1 MDDQKRIKTS
11 KVTVCEEVILEGIT
25 ICPGIGIGEAHI
37 LSEDINIPRIQIGSG
52 HVDDEQKRYT
62 RAVQTVIDNLDT
74 HIKDRHDRSL
84 YNAQQIFKVHELMA
98 KDEQFHGAVLNR
110 ISSEHKN
117 AEWAIFDESEN
128 IIKKL
133 EASRDSYFQARV
145 EDVLDLVNNIL
156 AVLSL
161 SSETY
166 TPDAMTLNETQI
178 LISANLYTSH
188 IIKANRY
195 RIQAFATESSAFSSH
210 AAILL
215 KSFGI
220 PAIGGIKGLKPS
232 VKNSDR
238 VIIDGING
246 LVIIRPCPGT
256 LRKYHNLA
264 KKQKRPP
271 EGKKY
276 RPKEMR
282 TNDGTRIQLMAN
294 IDNHHQVDLVLR
306 NSLEGI
312 GLFRTEFLILTADRF
327 PDEDEQHLVY
337 RRVVEA
343 LSDRHLVF
351 RTFDLGADK
360 ITPGLE
366 RCSGKNPALGVR
378 GIRRHLLH
386 HPEELH
392 VQLRAL
398 IRAAAGSTVNI
409 LFPMVTTVND
419 IIEIKKDVEKVNEEL
434 CAEGKTFSS
443 HVKLG
448 AMIEIPAA
456 AVAIQDILKEVDFV
470 SVGTNDLIQYFMAAD
485 RDNEAVLHYS
495 NSTNKAFLYLLRFMI
510 EKASEMGRVGDVTI
524 CGEMASD
531 PHLIPLLIGMGY
543 RSFSISPV
551 SAHSIREVIS
561 NIDLT
566 ASSNNELPMKVSG

>member
-1 MDDQKRIKTS
+1 MDDQKQRKKS
-11 KVTVCEEVILEGIT
+11 KVTVCEEVILKGIT
-25 ICPGIGIGEAHI
+25 ICPGIGIGEVHI
-37 LSEDINIPRIQIGSG
+37 LRDDINIPRIQIVSG
-52 HVDDEQKRYT
+52 QVDDERKRYT
-62 RAVQTVIDNLDT
+62 KAVQMVIENLHKHIEDCHDCSLYDT
-74 HIKDRHDRSL
+74 H
-84 YNAQQIFKVHELMA
+84 QIFKVHELMA
-98 KDEQFHGAVLNR
+98 KDEQFHGAVLKR

-133 EASRDSYFQARV
+133 EASGDAYFQARV
-145 EDVLDLVNNIL
+145 EDVLDLLNNIL

-166 TPDAMTLNETQI
+166 NSHTMTLKDTQVF
-178 LISANLYTSH
+178 ISANLYTSH
-188 IIKANRY
+188 IIKANRSH
-195 RIQAFATESSAFSSH
+195 IHAFATESSAFSSH

-220 PAIGGIKGLKPS
+220 PAIGGIKDLKTS
-232 VKNSDR
+232 VKNGDR

-246 LVIIRPCPGT
+246 MVIVRPRPGT
-256 LRKYHNLA
+256 LRKYHNLE
-264 KKQKRPP
+264 KKQKSPP

-276 RPKEMR
+276 HPIEMR
-282 TNDGTRIQLMAN
+282 TNDGTRIQLIAN

-327 PDEDEQHLVY
+327 PDEEEQYGVY
-337 RRVVEA
+337 RRVMEV
-343 LSDRHLVF
+343 LSDRYLVF

-366 RCSGKNPALGVR
+366 RCTGKNPALGVR

-398 IRAAAGSTVNI
+398 IRAAAGTTVGI

-419 IIEIKKDVEKVNEEL
+419 IIEIKREVEKVKEEL
-434 CAEGKTFSS
+434 RAEGNKFSS
-443 HVKLG
+443 HVTLG

-456 AVAIQDILKEVDFV
+456 AVAIQDILREVDFV

-485 RDNEAVLHYS
+485 RDNEAVLHYGD
-495 NSTNKAFLYLLRFMI
+495 NTNTSFVYLLRFMI
-510 EKASEMGRVGDVTI
+510 ERAFELGRVGDITI

-531 PHLIPLLIGMGY
+531 PHLIPLLIDIGY

-551 SAHSIREVIS
+551 TAQSIRKVIS
-561 NIDLT
+561 NIDL
-566 ASSNNELPMKVSG
+566 SVSTDNDY

>member
-1 MDDQKRIKTS
+1 MDDQKRRKTS
-11 KVTVCEEVILEGIT
+11 KVVVCNEVTLEGTT
-25 ICPGIGIGEAHI
+25 ICPGIGIGEARI
-37 LSEDINIPRIQIGSG
+37 LSEDINVPRIQIGSG
-52 HVDDEQKRYT
+52 RVDDEQKRYT
-62 RAVQTVIDNLDT
+62 RAIQTVIDNLDT
-74 HIKDRHDRSL
+74 HIEDRHDRSL
-84 YNAQQIFKVHELMA
+84 YNTQQIFKVHELMA

-117 AEWAIFDESEN
+117 AEWAIFDESEK

-156 AVLSL
+156 TVLSL

-188 IIKANRY
+188 IIKSNRSQ
-195 RIQAFATESSAFSSH
+195 IQAFATESSAFSSH

-220 PAIGGIKGLKPS
+220 PAIGGIKGLKTS
-232 VKNSDR
+232 VQNSDR

-264 KKQKRPP
+264 QKQKRPP
-271 EGKKY
+271 VGKKY
-276 RPKEMR
+276 RPIEMR

-312 GLFRTEFLILTADRF
+312 GLFRTEFLILTADSF
-327 PDEDEQHLVY
+327 PDEDEQHVVY

-343 LSDRHLVF
+343 LSDRYLVF

-378 GIRRHLLH
+378 GIRRHLLY

-392 VQLRAL
+392 TQLRAL
-398 IRAAAGSTVNI
+398 IRAAAGSTIGI

-419 IIEIKKDVEKVNEEL
+419 IIEIKKDVEKVHEEL
-434 CAEGKTFSS
+434 RAEGKTFSS

-456 AVAIQDILKEVDFV
+456 AFAIQDILKEVDFV

-485 RDNEAVLHYS
+485 RNNEAVLHYG
-495 NSTNKAFLYLLRFMI
+495 NSTNKAFSYLLRFMI
-510 EKASEMGRVGDVTI
+510 ENASEMGRVDDITI
-524 CGEMASD
+524 CGEIASD

-551 SAHSIREVIS
+551 SAQSIREVIS
-561 NIDLT
+561 NIDLS
-566 ASSNNELPMKVSG
+566 ALNENI